1 MGALNLEIDLLR
13 CFVAVADTGSFTLA
27 GDIIGRTQSAVSQ
40 RVKRLEDLVQR
51 QLFLRDSRDL
61 SLTREG
67 ELLLGH
73 ARQMLTFNDATVRT
87 LAPRGTQ
94 TRVRLGIADDFI
106 PHHLV
111 GLLEEFRRRH
121 PGLDVDVQTG
131 MSCGLNRAF
140 DAGDIDLVFAK
151 KDGEAQR
158 GRVIWRE
165 PLCWISAESFN
176 CEADE
181 PLPLVL
187 LPAPCAYRAVAVDT
201 LDKSGRAFRV
211 ACTAESIMGVQAA
224 VECGLGVTVL
234 GRSFVRSGLVS
245 LSSAER
251 LPILPYTEITLL
263 GEERVTPQI
272 THTLVEALR
281 DALRRNSVAP
291 SPADA

>member
-1 MGALNLEIDLLR
+1 MGSLNLEIDLLR
-13 CFVAVADTGSFTLA
+13 CFVAVVDTGSFTLA
-27 GDIIGRTQSAVSQ
+27 GDIVGRTQSAVSQ

-87 LAPRGTQ
+87 LAPRGAQ

-106 PHHLV
+106 PHHLA
-111 GLLEEFRRRH
+111 GLLEELRRRH
-121 PGLDVDVQTG
+121 PGLEVDVQTG

-140 DAGDIDLVFAK
+140 DAGEVDLVFAK
-151 KDGEAQR
+151 KDGDAQR

-165 PLCWISAESFN
+165 PLCWIS
-176 CEADE
+176 CEDLRYEVGE

-187 LPAPCAYRAVAVDT
+187 LPPPCAYRAVAIDT
-201 LDKSGRAFRV
+201 LDKSGRAFRI

-224 VECGLGVTVL
+224 VECGIGVTVL
-234 GRSFVRSGLVS
+234 GRSFARSGLVS
-245 LSSAER
+245 LSGRER
-251 LPILPYTEITLL
+251 LPILPYTELTLL
-263 GEERVTPQI
+263 GEERVSAQI
-272 THTLVEALR
+272 AHTLVEALR
-281 DALRRNSVAP
+281 EALRRNSVAP